1 MIQVASKTTILFKNT
16 GFNTYNC
23 PDSSNRLV
31 SIPESDKFV
40 CDSVW
45 LLQDLV
51 GKIKVKATWDDV
63 KDVDYCSIDLNLYFV
78 TNVTMSNE
86 NTAILDLQFD
96 PIGTIGISNI
106 QVINGW
112 CTRRHVANDEL
123 FSNNL
128 EEGYTPLE
136 EMTVDTTF
144 LDHLTGGNYILNII
158 ASTIDLTQ
166 TFDVAKSFINQQA
179 KLSVSVPLIKG
190 VERETRT
197 DLAYYGGWK
206 SKKLP
211 STLLY
216 AYNSSPVSPANIRN
230 ALSAVWSLGLTD
242 AITSSYTIVWP
253 DDRTD
258 FEFQDGDVET
268 TKFGELVSIGLR
280 PATVNIP
287 DSFNYKWSVPNYTI
301 KNNKVFSGQY
311 NKYAAISIAN
321 GASINYDANDLYYT
335 GETFPTFLVIGDP
348 APDGCT
354 YLVPKYY
361 HNKELQS
368 GFPLYGGLKGGTWV
382 NNQLTFSGRE
392 GGMVS
397 AELYQMQ
404 LQQQRLSRTGTFFKG
419 LEDVLTMPLRVAS
432 SPFTATPQAPTIN
445 NDDFYQEFSRDMAM
459 AGYTNYGPKQFI
471 NEFGSSPGFPA
482 VNMSGLANSLYT
494 NPAQAKLAQ
503 QQLELSQGI
512 SQNLN
517 APKIYFPFGSNLN
530 TYFGNGFY
538 GIRSRL
544 SDNDTIRFDK
554 FLTAFGYAT
563 NEPFDS
569 SAFTCR
575 EHFNYV
581 QVSDLNVKINGSK
594 DYGVRIRNILEQ
606 VLSNGIRIWH
616 ELPNKAAFDDNP
628 IKS

>member
-1 MIQVASKTTILFKNT
+1 MASKTTILFKNT

-23 PDSSNRLV
+23 PDSSGRLV
-31 SIPESDKFV
+31 SIPESNRFL

-63 KDVDYCSIDLNLYFV
+63 KDVDYCSIDLNCYFV

-106 QVINGW
+106 EVINGW

-136 EMTVDTTF
+136 EMTVNF
-144 LDHLTGGNYILNII
+144 GYLNHLTGVSLILNII
-158 ASTIDLTQ
+158 GSTIDLSQ
-166 TFDVAKSFINQQA
+166 TFDAAKTFTDQQS

-190 VERETRT
+190 VERETT
-197 DLAYYGGWK
+197 TYITVNNSGWY
-206 SKKLP
+206 SKDLP

-216 AYNSSPVSPANIRN
+216 VSNSSPLAPGNIRK
-230 ALSAVWSLGLTD
+230 ALSSVWSLGLTD
-242 AITSSYTIVWP
+242 AITSSYTIQWRA
-253 DDRTD
+253 DDID
-258 FEFQDGDVET
+258 WEFQDGDVET
-268 TKFGELVSIGLR
+268 TQYGELSSIRLK
-280 PATVNIP
+280 PSTVILP
-287 DSFNYKWSVPNYTI
+287 DTFNYKWTVPNYTI

-311 NKYAAISIAN
+311 NKYSAISIAN
-321 GASINYDANDLYYT
+321 GNSINYDANDLYYT
-335 GETFPTFLVIGDP
+335 GETIPTFFVMGDP

-361 HNKELQS
+361 HNVVLPE
-368 GFPLYGGLKGGTWV
+368 GMPLYGSLKGGTWV

-392 GGMVS
+392 GGMAS

-404 LQQQRLSRTGTFFKG
+404 LQQNRLSRTGTFFKG

-432 SPFTATPQAPTIN
+432 SPFTSTPQAPAIDN
-445 NDDFYQEFSRDMAM
+445 NNFYQEFSRDMATG
-459 AGYTNYGPKQFI
+459 GYTNYGPGQFM
-471 NEFGSSPGFPA
+471 NEFGGSSGFPA
-482 VNMSGLANSLYT
+482 VDMSGLANSLYT
-494 NPAQAKLAQ
+494 NPAKAKLAQ

-517 APKIYFPFGSNLN
+517 APKIFFPFGSNLN

-563 NEPFDS
+563 NEPFDE
-569 SAFTCR
+569 SAFSCR
-575 EHFNYV
+575 QHFNYV
-581 QVSDLNVKINGSK
+581 QVSDLNVKITGSK
-594 DYGVRIRNILEQ
+594 NYGIRIKNMLEQ
-606 VLSNGIRIWH
+606 VLNNGIRIWH
-616 ELPNKAAFDDNP
+616 ELPNKEAFDDNP
-628 IKS
+628 IK

>member
-1 MIQVASKTTILFKNT
+1 MASKTTILFKNT

-23 PDSSNRLV
+23 PDSSSRLV

-136 EMTVDTTF
+136 EMTVDF
-144 LDHLTGGNYILNII
+144 SYFNHLKGTVVEMVILG
-158 ASTIDLTQ
+158 STIDLSQ
-166 TFDVAKSFINQQA
+166 TFDAAKTFVDQQS

-190 VERETRT
+190 VERETKTFLFYLGDYR
-197 DLAYYGGWK
+197 GK
-206 SKKLP
+206 SLP

-216 AYNSSPVSPANIRN
+216 MANSSPVAPANIRN

-242 AITSSYTIVWP
+242 AITSSYTIPWP
-253 DDRTD
+253 ADEIHEQ
-258 FEFQDGDVET
+258 FKDGTVET
-268 TKFGELVSIGLR
+268 TQFGELVSFGLR
-280 PATVNIP
+280 PVTITLP
-287 DSFNYKWSVPNYTI
+287 DSFNYKWTVPNYTI

-311 NKYAAISIAN
+311 NKYSAISIAN
-321 GASINYDANDLYYT
+321 GNSINYSANDLYYT

-361 HNKELQS
+361 HNKELEA

-392 GGMVS
+392 GGLVS
-397 AELYQMQ
+397 AEMYQMQ

-432 SPFTATPQAPTIN
+432 SPFTATPQAPAIN
-445 NDDFYQEFSRDMAM
+445 NDNFYQEFSRDMAS
-459 AGYTNYGPKQFI
+459 AGYTNYGPRQFM
-471 NEFGSSPGFPA
+471 NEFGGSSGFPA
-482 VNMSGLANSLYT
+482 VDMSGLVNSLYT
-494 NPAQAKLAQ
+494 NPAKAKLAQ

-554 FLTAFGYAT
+554 FLTAFGYST

-575 EHFNYV
+575 QHFNYV

-594 DYGVRIRNILEQ
+594 DYGIRIRNMLEQ
-606 VLSNGIRIWH
+606 VLNNGIRIWH

>member
-1 MIQVASKTTILFKNT
+1 MA
-16 GFNTYNC
+16 
-23 PDSSNRLV
+23 NR
-31 SIPESDKFV
+31 IV

-63 KDVDYCSIDLNLYFV
+63 KDVDYCGIAGNYYIV
-78 TNVTMSNE
+78 TNVVMSNE

-96 PIGTIGISNI
+96 PIGTIGISHI
-106 QVINGW
+106 DVVNGW

-136 EMTVDTTF
+136 EMTVDTTY
-144 LDHLTGGNYILNII
+144 LDHRIGVNYELHLLS
-158 ASTIDLTQ
+158 STIDLSQ
-166 TFDVAKSFINQQA
+166 AFDVAKSFTDQQS

-190 VERETRT
+190 VTRETKT
-197 DLAYYGGWK
+197 NLAYYGGWQ
-206 SKKLP
+206 SKTLP

-216 AYNSSPVSPANIRN
+216 MPNASPISPANIRN

-242 AITSSYTIVWP
+242 AITSSYTITWP
-253 DDRTD
+253 VDRTD

-268 TKFGELVSIGLR
+268 TKYGELVSIGLR

-287 DSFNYKWSVPNYTI
+287 DSFSYKWTVPNYTI

-311 NKYAAISIAN
+311 NKYAAISISS

-404 LQQQRLSRTGTFFKG
+404 LQQNRLSRTGTFFKG

-432 SPFTATPQAPTIN
+432 SPFTSTPQAPAVN
-445 NDDFYQEFSRDMAM
+445 WDNSWPEFNRMM
-459 AGYTNYGPKQFI
+459 VTEGYSGYSANQFMK
-471 NEFGSSPGFPA
+471 EFGGSSGFPA
-482 VNMSGLANSLYT
+482 VDMSGLANSLYT
-494 NPAQAKLAQ
+494 NPAKAKLAQ

-517 APKIYFPFGSNLN
+517 APKIFFPFGSNLN

-569 SAFTCR
+569 SAFDCR
-575 EHFNYV
+575 EHFNYI
-581 QVSDLNVKINGSK
+581 QVSNLNVDITGDKN
-594 DYGVRIRNILEQ
+594 YGIRIKNMLEQ
-606 VLSNGIRIWH
+606 VLNNGIRIWH

>member
-1 MIQVASKTTILFKNT
+1 MASKSTYLYKNT

-23 PDSSNRLV
+23 PDGPGVVLKISSSNR
-31 SIPESDKFV
+31 IT

-51 GKIKVKATWDDV
+51 GKIKVKATWDEV
-63 KDVDYCSIDLNLYFV
+63 KDVDYCQITSTFYFV

-86 NTAILDLQFD
+86 NTAILDLQLD
-96 PIGTIGISNI
+96 PIGTIGILQI
-106 QVINGW
+106 DIINGW

-136 EMTVDTTF
+136 EMTVDF
-144 LDHLTGGNYILNII
+144 SYLNHLTGDVVSMVILG
-158 ASTIDLTQ
+158 STIDLSQ
-166 TFDVAKSFINQQA
+166 TFDAAKTFVDQQS

-197 DLAYYGGWK
+197 FLFYLGDYRGK
-206 SKKLP
+206 SLP

-216 AYNSSPVSPANIRN
+216 MANSSPVAPANIRN
-230 ALSAVWSLGLTD
+230 ALSSVWSLGLTD
-242 AITSSYTIVWP
+242 AITSSYIVEWP
-253 DDRTD
+253 AD
-258 FEFQDGDVET
+258 EIHEQFQDGTVET
-268 TKFGELVSIGLR
+268 TQFGELVSFGLR
-280 PATVNIP
+280 PVTITLP
-287 DSFNYKWSVPNYTI
+287 DSFKYIWTVPNYTI

-311 NKYAAISIAN
+311 NKYAAISIAT
-321 GASINYDANDLYYT
+321 GASINYNANDLYYT
-335 GETFPTFLVIGDP
+335 GDTFPTFLVIGDP

-397 AELYQMQ
+397 AEMYQMQ
-404 LQQQRLSRTGTFFKG
+404 LQQQRLSRTGAFFKG

-432 SPFTATPQAPTIN
+432 SPFTSTPQDPPLDTN
-445 NDDFYQEFSRDMAM
+445 NFWQVSDRLLALNNYP
-459 AGYTNYGPKQFI
+459 GYGPK
-471 NEFGSSPGFPA
+471 EYMKEYPASSGFPA
-482 VNMSGLANSLYT
+482 VDMSGLANSLYT
-494 NPAQAKLAQ
+494 NPAKAKLAQ

-563 NEPFDS
+563 NEPFDK

-581 QVSDLNVKINGSK
+581 QVSDLNVKIKNNN
-594 DYGVRIRNILEQ
+594 YGIRIRNMLEQ
-606 VLSNGIRIWH
+606 ILNNGIRIWH
-616 ELPNKAAFDDNP
+616 ELPNKEAFDDNP
-628 IKS
+628 IKQ

>member
-1 MIQVASKTTILFKNT
+1 MASKTTILFKNT

-23 PDSSNRLV
+23 PDSSSRLN
-31 SIPESDKFV
+31 SIPDSDKFV

-51 GKIKVKATWDDV
+51 GQIKVKATWNDV
-63 KDVDYCSIDLNLYFV
+63 KDVDYCSIDSNLYFV

-136 EMTVDTTF
+136 EMTVDF
-144 LDHLTGGNYILNII
+144 SYLDHFNGERQYLIVY
-158 ASTIDLTQ
+158 ASTIDLSQ
-166 TFDVAKSFINQQA
+166 TFDAAKTFTDQQS
-179 KLSVSVPLIKG
+179 KLTVSVPLIKG
-190 VERETRT
+190 VERETT
-197 DLAYYGGWK
+197 TYLAYYGGYMSK
-206 SKKLP
+206 SLP

-216 AYNSSPVSPANIRN
+216 TINLGDLVQTNIRN
-230 ALSAVWSLGLTD
+230 SLASVWSLGLTD
-242 AITSSYTIVWP
+242 AITSSYIIEWPWDRVVLEYHDATI
-253 DDRTD
+253 
-258 FEFQDGDVET
+258 ET
-268 TKFGELVSIGLR
+268 TKYGELSSISLK
-280 PATVNIP
+280 PAVVNLP
-287 DSFNYKWSVPNYTI
+287 DSFNYKWTVPNYTI

-311 NKYAAISIAN
+311 NKYSAISISN
-321 GASINYDANDLYYT
+321 GNSINYDANDLYYT

-361 HNKELQS
+361 HNVELQS

-392 GGMVS
+392 GGLVS
-397 AELYQMQ
+397 AEMYQMQ
-404 LQQQRLSRTGTFFKG
+404 LQQQRLSRTGTFLSG
-419 LEDVLTMPLRVAS
+419 LENVLTTPLKVAA
-432 SPFTATPQAPTIN
+432 SPFTSTPQAPLSS
-445 NDDFYQEFSRDMAM
+445 DPMQEYSRGMVSEGFS
-459 AGYTNYGPKQFI
+459 GYSANQYMKDYGY
-471 NEFGSSPGFPA
+471 SSGFP
-482 VNMSGLANSLYT
+482 VTNMSGVGNSLYT
-494 NPAQAKLAQ
+494 NPAKAKLAQ
-503 QQLELSQGI
+503 QQLQLSQGI

-538 GIRSRL
+538 GVRSRL

-554 FLTAFGYAT
+554 YLTAFGYAT
-563 NEPFDS
+563 NEPFS
-569 SAFTCR
+569 ESAFTCR
-575 EHFNYV
+575 QHFNYV
-581 QVSDLNVKINGSK
+581 QVSDLNVNINGSK
-594 DYGVRIRNILEQ
+594 NYGIRIKNMLEQ
-606 VLSNGIRIWH
+606 VLNNGIRIWH
-616 ELPNKAAFDDNP
+616 ELPNKEAFIDNP
-628 IKS
+628 IV

>member
-1 MIQVASKTTILFKNT
+1 MASKTTILYKNT

-31 SIPESDKFV
+31 SIPESDRFV

-51 GKIKVKATWDDV
+51 GRIKVKATWDDV
-63 KDVDYCSIDLNLYFV
+63 KDVDYCSIDLDLYFV

-136 EMTVDTTF
+136 EMTVDTTY
-144 LDHLTGGNYILNII
+144 LDHRIGMNLELQLLS
-158 ASTIDLTQ
+158 STIDLSQ
-166 TFDVAKSFINQQA
+166 TFDVAKSFTDQQS

-190 VERETRT
+190 VTRETKT
-197 DLAYYGGWK
+197 NLAYYGGWQTK
-206 SKKLP
+206 TLP

-216 AYNSSPVSPANIRN
+216 MPNASPDSPYNIMK

-242 AITSSYTIVWP
+242 AITSSYTITWP
-253 DDRTD
+253 SDRID

-287 DSFNYKWSVPNYTI
+287 DSFNYIWTVPNYTI

-311 NKYAAISIAN
+311 NKYSAISIAN
-321 GASINYDANDLYYT
+321 GNSINYDANDLYYS

-392 GGMVS
+392 GGMIS

-432 SPFTATPQAPTIN
+432 SPFTSTPKAPAIDN
-445 NDDFYQEFSRDMAM
+445 NNFYQEFSRDMVG
-459 AGYTNYGPKQFI
+459 AGYTNYGPGQFM
-471 NEFGSSPGFPA
+471 NEFGGSTGFPA
-482 VNMSGLANSLYT
+482 VDMSGLANSLYT
-494 NPAQAKLAQ
+494 NPAKAKLAQ

-569 SAFTCR
+569 SAFDCR
-575 EHFNYV
+575 QHFNYV

-594 DYGVRIRNILEQ
+594 DYGIRIKNMLEQ
-606 VLSNGIRIWH
+606 ILNNGIRIWH
-616 ELPNKAAFDDNP
+616 ELPNKAAFDNNP
-628 IKS
+628 IVQ

>member
-1 MIQVASKTTILFKNT
+1 MSIHLYKNT

-23 PDSSNRLV
+23 PDGPGVVLRISSSNTV
-31 SIPESDKFV
+31 T

-63 KDVDYCSIDLNLYFV
+63 KDVDYCQINSAFYIV

-96 PIGTIGISNI
+96 PIGTIGILQI
-106 QVINGW
+106 DIINGW

-136 EMTVDTTF
+136 EMTVDTTY
-144 LDHLTGGNYILNII
+144 LDHRIGLNLELDLLS
-158 ASTIDLTQ
+158 STIDLSQ
-166 TFDVAKSFINQQA
+166 TFDVAKSFTDQQS

-190 VERETRT
+190 VTRETKT
-197 DLAYYGGWK
+197 NLAYYGGWQTK
-206 SKKLP
+206 TLP

-216 AYNSSPVSPANIRN
+216 MPNASPISPANIRN

-242 AITSSYTIVWP
+242 AITSSYTITWP
-253 DDRTD
+253 ADRID
-258 FEFQDGDVET
+258 FEFQDGDVVT

-280 PATVNIP
+280 PATVALP
-287 DSFNYKWSVPNYTI
+287 DSFNYIWTVPNYTI

-321 GASINYDANDLYYT
+321 GASINYDANDLYYS

-432 SPFTATPQAPTIN
+432 SPFTSTPQAPAIDWDNT
-445 NDDFYQEFSRDMAM
+445 YQELSRGWAT
-459 AGYTNYGPKQFI
+459 AGYDNYGPKQFMK
-471 NEFGSSPGFPA
+471 EFGGSSGFPA
-482 VNMSGLANSLYT
+482 VDMSGLANSLYT
-494 NPAQAKLAQ
+494 NPAKAKLAQ

-563 NEPFDS
+563 NAPFDK
-569 SAFTCR
+569 SAFNCR

-581 QVSDLNVKINGSK
+581 QVSDLNFKIKSGNN
-594 DYGVRIRNILEQ
+594 YGVRVRNMLEQ
-606 VLSNGIRIWH
+606 ILNNGIRIWH
-616 ELPNKAAFDDNP
+616 ELPNKEAFDDNP
-628 IKS
+628 IKQ

>member
-1 MIQVASKTTILFKNT
+1 MASKTTILYKNT

-23 PDSSNRLV
+23 PDSYATLNVIAQSN
-31 SIPESDKFV
+31 KFV

-51 GKIKVKATWDDV
+51 GRIKVKATWNDV
-63 KDVDYCSIDLNLYFV
+63 KDVDYCEIDNNLYFV
-78 TNVTMSNE
+78 NNVTMSNE

-136 EMTVDTTF
+136 EMTVDF
-144 LDHLTGGNYILNII
+144 SYLDHLKTSNVYLEML
-158 ASTIDLTQ
+158 ASTIDLSQ
-166 TFDVAKSFINQQA
+166 TFDAAKTFSDQQS

-216 AYNSSPVSPANIRN
+216 IPNSSPLSPSNIRK
-230 ALSAVWSLGLTD
+230 ALSSVWSLGLTD
-242 AITSSYTIVWP
+242 AITSSYIIVWP
-253 DDRTD
+253 ADRTD
-258 FEFQDGDVET
+258 VEYQDGDVET
-268 TKFGELVSIGLR
+268 TKYGEVVSIGLR
-280 PATVNIP
+280 PATVTLP
-287 DSFNYKWSVPNYTI
+287 DSFNYIWSVPNYTI

-311 NKYAAISIAN
+311 NKYSAISIAN
-321 GASINYDANDLYYT
+321 GNSINYDANELYYT

-354 YLVPKYY
+354 YLAPKYY
-361 HNKELQS
+361 HNKELLS
-368 GFPLYGGLKGGTWV
+368 TGPLYGVLKGGTWV

-397 AELYQMQ
+397 AEMYQMQ

-432 SPFTATPQAPTIN
+432 SPFTSTPQAPAIDN
-445 NDDFYQEFSRDMAM
+445 NNFYQEFSRDMVG
-459 AGYTNYGPKQFI
+459 AGYTNYGPRQFM
-471 NEFGSSPGFPA
+471 NEFGGSTGFPA
-482 VNMSGLANSLYT
+482 VDMSGLANSLYT
-494 NPAQAKLAQ
+494 NPAKAKLAQ

-569 SAFTCR
+569 SAFNCR

-594 DYGVRIRNILEQ
+594 DYGLRIRNMLEQ

-616 ELPNKAAFDDNP
+616 ELPNKEAFDNNP
-628 IKS
+628 IVQ

>member
-1 MIQVASKTTILFKNT
+1 MIQVASKTTILYKNT

-31 SIPESDKFV
+31 SIPESDRFV

-51 GKIKVKATWDDV
+51 GRIKVKATWDDV
-63 KDVDYCSIDLNLYFV
+63 KDVDYCSIDLDLYFV

-136 EMTVDTTF
+136 EMTVDTTY
-144 LDHLTGGNYILNII
+144 LDHRIGMNLELQLLS
-158 ASTIDLTQ
+158 STIDLSQ
-166 TFDVAKSFINQQA
+166 TFDVAKSFTDQQS

-190 VERETRT
+190 VTRETKT
-197 DLAYYGGWK
+197 NLAYYGGWQTK
-206 SKKLP
+206 TLP

-216 AYNSSPVSPANIRN
+216 MPNASPDSPYNIMK

-242 AITSSYTIVWP
+242 AITSSYTITWP
-253 DDRTD
+253 SDRID

-287 DSFNYKWSVPNYTI
+287 DSFNYIWTVPNYTI

-311 NKYAAISIAN
+311 NKYSAISIAN
-321 GASINYDANDLYYT
+321 GNSINYDANDLYYS

-392 GGMVS
+392 GGMIS

-432 SPFTATPQAPTIN
+432 SPFTSTPKAPAIDN
-445 NDDFYQEFSRDMAM
+445 NNFYQEFSRDMVG
-459 AGYTNYGPKQFI
+459 AGYTNYGPGQFM
-471 NEFGSSPGFPA
+471 NEFGGSTGFPA
-482 VNMSGLANSLYT
+482 VDMSGLANSLYT
-494 NPAQAKLAQ
+494 NPAKAKLAQ

-569 SAFTCR
+569 SAFDCR
-575 EHFNYV
+575 QHFNYV

-594 DYGVRIRNILEQ
+594 DYGIRIKNMLEQ
-606 VLSNGIRIWH
+606 ILNNGIRIWH
-616 ELPNKAAFDDNP
+616 ELPNKAAFDNNP
-628 IKS
+628 IVQ

>member
-23 PDSSNRLV
+23 PDSSSRLV
-31 SIPESDKFV
+31 SIPESDRFV

-51 GKIKVKATWDDV
+51 GNIKVKATWDDV
-63 KDVDYCSIDLNLYFV
+63 KDVDYCSIDLNLYFI

-106 QVINGW
+106 AVINGW

-136 EMTVDTTF
+136 EMTVDTSY

-158 ASTIDLTQ
+158 GSTIDLSQ
-166 TFDVAKSFINQQA
+166 AFDAAKTFTDQQS

-230 ALSAVWSLGLTD
+230 ALASVWSLGLVD

-253 DDRTD
+253 ADRTD
-258 FEFQDGDVET
+258 FVFQDGDVET

-280 PATVNIP
+280 PATITLP
-287 DSFNYKWSVPNYTI
+287 DSFKYIWAVPNYTI

-321 GASINYDANDLYYT
+321 GNSINYDANDLYYS

-397 AELYQMQ
+397 AEMYQMQ

-432 SPFTATPQAPTIN
+432 SPFTSTPQAPAIDN
-445 NDDFYQEFSRDMAM
+445 NNFYQEFSRDMVG
-459 AGYTNYGPKQFI
+459 AGYTNYGPGQFM
-471 NEFGSSPGFPA
+471 NEFGGSTGFPA

-563 NEPFDS
+563 NEPFDN

-575 EHFNYV
+575 QHFNYV
-581 QVSDLNVKINGSK
+581 QVSDLNVKINGSR
-594 DYGVRIRNILEQ
+594 DYGLRIRNMLEQ
-606 VLSNGIRIWH
+606 VLNNGIRIWH

-628 IKS
+628 IKQ

>member
-23 PDSSNRLV
+23 PDDYSVLTSLTSSN
-31 SIPESDKFV
+31 KFT

-51 GKIKVKATWDDV
+51 GRIKVKATWDDV
-63 KDVDYCSIDLNLYFV
+63 KDVDYCSIDLDLYFV

-136 EMTVDTTF
+136 EMTVDTTY
-144 LDHLTGGNYILNII
+144 LDHVTTDAYILNII
-158 ASTIDLTQ
+158 ASTIDLSQ
-166 TFDVAKSFINQQA
+166 TFDVAKTFADQHS

-216 AYNSSPVSPANIRN
+216 AYNSSPVSPGNVRK
-230 ALSAVWSLGLTD
+230 ALASVWSLGLTD
-242 AITSSYTIVWP
+242 AITSSYTITWP
-253 DDRTD
+253 TDRTD
-258 FEFQDGDVET
+258 FVFQDGDVET
-268 TKFGELVSIGLR
+268 TEYGELVSIGLR
-280 PATVNIP
+280 PAMVTLP
-287 DSFNYKWSVPNYTI
+287 DSFNFIWTVPNYTI

-311 NKYAAISIAN
+311 NKYGAISIAS
-321 GASINYDANDLYYT
+321 GASINYNANDLYYT

-404 LQQQRLSRTGTFFKG
+404 LQQQRLSRTGTFLKG

-432 SPFTATPQAPTIN
+432 SPFTSTPNGSPLDSNNSNQLFDYIAATS
-445 NDDFYQEFSRDMAM
+445 YGSRSEANRYLDKY
-459 AGYTNYGPKQFI
+459 GYA
-471 NEFGSSPGFPA
+471 SGFPA
-482 VNMSGLANSLYT
+482 VDMSGLANSLYT
-494 NPAQAKLAQ
+494 NPAKAKLAQ

-554 FLTAFGYAT
+554 YLTAFGYAT

-581 QVSDLNVKINGSK
+581 QVSDLNVEITGSK
-594 DYGVRIRNILEQ
+594 NYGIRIKNMLEQ
-606 VLSNGIRIWH
+606 VLNNGIRIWH
-616 ELPNKAAFDDNP
+616 ELPNKEAFDDNP
-628 IKS
+628 IK